1 MQQVMPKDSSNGL
14 MLHCLQVNK
23 RWQRLLEFKEE
34 VAIVK
39 EIQPSKHSLLCFY
52 TTKNSLI
59 CFFAIIEAL

>member
-1 MQQVMPKDSSNGL
+1 L

-39 EIQPSKHSLLCFY
+39 EIQPSKHSLLCFH

-59 CFFAIIEAL
+59 CFFVIIEAS